1 MKRLL
6 TTAAVLATLSAPAF
20 AQSAYTTDELVE
32 FYINSIDMGAT
43 RGICIGTAQECDT
56 EAVPSAPQ
64 ALDMRVNF
72 ELDSA
77 NLTAEAQESLKV
89 FALMMQDERLEIARF
104 VVEGHTD
111 ASGSASY
118 NLTLSEAR
126 AASVSKF
133 LIDEGISEE
142 RLSAV
147 GLGKAQPRVADE
159 FDPENR
165 RVELRIDLR

>member
-6 TTAAVLATLSAPAF
+6 TTAAVFAALSAPAS

-56 EAVPSAPQ
+56 GAEPTAPQ
-64 ALDMRVNF
+64 GLDMRVNF

-77 NLTAEAQESLKV
+77 TLTSDAAESLKV

-111 ASGSASY
+111 ARGTDGY
-118 NLTLSEAR
+118 NVELSEAR
-126 AASVSKF
+126 AAAVSTF
-133 LIDEGISEE
+133 LKNEGISEE